1 MADSALARVTGPVL
15 LTEVRTGT
23 ARQSGNPYR
32 IETVRVLVEDTG
44 LAEFTVP
51 DTFPT
56 RFIKGET
63 ADVLVEFGTYGGRLQ
78 GRAVAPYDA

>member
-32 IETVRVLVEDTG
+32 IETVRVLV
-44 LAEFTVP
+44 
-51 DTFPT
+51 
-56 RFIKGET
+56 
-63 ADVLVEFGTYGGRLQ
+63 
-78 GRAVAPYDA
+78 